1 MLSDF
6 HEQTVYMRSERK
18 EPMKKLMAMITV
30 AVLMLCLLPAAALA
44 AEGDFQIEGVWV
56 GKELADGTAELIAY
70 TGGTISGE
78 ITTPATI
85 AGYAVT
91 GINSSVFSNKTG
103 LTSIIVSEGVTYLAP
118 AAFGSDTA
126 LAEVSLPSTL
136 KSIGANCF
144 YGCDALQE
152 IDLPSGLETIEEQ
165 AFWACSDLETV
176 TMGGNVKT
184 IGDNAFTACS
194 SLSSI
199 TLADSITS
207 IGADAFQGCMLL
219 QSINIPASMT
229 TIGDTVFHGSGLTS
243 VDIPATVQ
251 TIGIGSFNGC
261 PLLTSV
267 TFHEGLQTIGM
278 GAFYQTSITEVT
290 IPSTVTMIGN
300 VAFAD
305 CPYLIKATILNPAVT
320 FEGTWSFGSSPMTD
334 GMYGFAGS
342 TAEPYSA
349 LYGFSFTPIY
359 KLTFNSKGGS
369 DVPWGYDVAGGSISQ
384 PADPTRSGYA
394 FAGWYDNDEYIG
406 TPVTFPYTITESYT
420 LYADWTPVY
429 RVTFDANGGSAV
441 ASQDIAEGGKV
452 TEPADPT
459 LAGNVFGGWY
469 ADEDLTDA
477 WAFGTDTVSASIT
490 LHAKW
495 TKLTLTSTDAD
506 GKIYTGGRVTLTPSV
521 PGGVWTFDSAYFTRE
536 DSTFTALKTG
546 TSTITYTVGGVSQ
559 SYEVTIEASE
569 LPSTGQNFDWA
580 WLLCGMA
587 LVVTGAACLVLRRR
601 AAKGR

>member
-1 MLSDF
+1 
-6 HEQTVYMRSERK
+6 
-18 EPMKKLMAMITV
+18 MKKLMAMITV

-56 GKELADGTAELIAY
+56 GKELADGTVELIAY

-103 LTSIIVSEGVTYLAP
+103 LTSIVVSEGVTYLAP
-118 AAFGSDTA
+118 AAFGNDTA

-144 YGCDALQE
+144 YGCDALEE

-194 SLSSI
+194 SLSGI

-320 FEGTWSFGSSPMTD
+320 FESTGSFGSSPMTD

-342 TAEPYSA
+342 TAEDYQSSIGYFP
-349 LYGFSFTPIY
+349 FHTIY

-369 DVPWGYDVAGGSISQ
+369 AVPWGYNVAGGSINK
-384 PADPTRSGYA
+384 PADPTRSGYV
-394 FAGWYDNDEYIG
+394 FAGWYDNDDYIG
-406 TPVTFPYTITESYT
+406 IPLTFPYTITESYT
-420 LYADWTPVY
+420 LYARWLSIYT
-429 RVTFDANGGSAV
+429 VTFDSKGGSAV
-441 ASQDIAEGGKV
+441 SSQQVARGDGV

-459 LAGNVFGGWY
+459 LAGNVFGGWFE
-469 ADEDLTDA
+469 DEECIDA
-477 WAFGTDTVSASIT
+477 WDFDTYGVWEPTT
-490 LHAKW
+490 LYAKW
-495 TKLTLTSTDAD
+495 TELTLASSDAD
-506 GKIYTGGRVTLTPSV
+506 GKIYTDGRVTLTPSV
-521 PGGVWTFDSAYFTRE
+521 PGGVWTFDGAYFTRE
-536 DSTFTALKTG
+536 DGTFTALKTG

-559 SYEVTIEASE
+559 SYEVTIEESD